1 MPSVAMAAKHQVHSV
16 TRLEQVEHVGSMG
29 EQNCETTLDSRRN
42 AADIGTVRGWVIEAD
57 DPQLTTHHG
66 DEDCLVDEQVQL
78 VPVGEVRELAD
89 WHATEMIMV
98 AESQKDWSYLS
109 EI

>member
-1 MPSVAMAAKHQVHSV
+1 STKHQEHSV
-16 TRLEQVEHVGSMG
+16 TRLEQVEHIERLG
-29 EQNCETTLDSRRN
+29 EQKDETTVESRRR
-42 AADIGTVRGWVIEAD
+42 AADIGKVCGWVIEAD

-78 VPVGEVRELAD
+78 VPVGEVRQLAD

>member
-1 MPSVAMAAKHQVHSV
+1 
-16 TRLEQVEHVGSMG
+16 MG

-89 WHATEMIMV
+89 WHATEMIVV